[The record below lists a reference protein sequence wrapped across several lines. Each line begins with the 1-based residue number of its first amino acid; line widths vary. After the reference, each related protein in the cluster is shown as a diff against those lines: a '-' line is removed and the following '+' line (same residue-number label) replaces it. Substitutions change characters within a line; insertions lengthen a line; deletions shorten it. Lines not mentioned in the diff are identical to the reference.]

1 TRLLSIM
8 RQSPIPDHHLVI
20 GPPIYARRGSQ
31 RSAICAGRLQKS
43 AGTGFASGRA
53 TQSHR
58 GDRMDVVANIGPSIR
73 IRGDITA
80 QEPLT
85 IAGHVVGHIDVSGYR
100 LVVTE
105 AAHVKADIVAH
116 TLVIGGFVTGRVSAE
131 GRVVVQPTATVEGEM
146 TAPTLSVSDGAQ
158 LQAKFQ
164 IVGKRAGAATS

>member
-1 TRLLSIM
+1 
-8 RQSPIPDHHLVI
+8 
-20 GPPIYARRGSQ
+20 
-31 RSAICAGRLQKS
+31 
-43 AGTGFASGRA
+43 
-53 TQSHR
+53 
-58 GDRMDVVANIGPSIR
+58 MDVVANIGPSIR